1 MTESLHYFVI
11 YGTRDLPHIRRLL
24 LPSMSRQGDVGP
36 RVAHFLNFEENHSH
50 FAAEDAL
57 PDVKVVDHSSAR
69 PSGRLGYGGAI
80 NQLFEQVAPPDR
92 FFIINPDTV
101 LAPDFSR
108 LLLDRLAQDRVGIAE
123 ARQWPSEHPKEFDP
137 VTFETPWASGA
148 CLLVASQ
155 AFEEAGR
162 FDPGF
167 FLYCEDV
174 DLSWRVWLAG
184 WKVLYVPEALCE
196 HHTGLFV
203 YRDDRFYTE
212 HYYSA
217 VGFLLLAYKF
227 FGDEGEE
234 QALKL
239 FHQVV
244 GYPAAM
250 KQAILDRYHVQKPQ
264 VTRVT
269 DKPAH
274 PRVRIEGYNMY
285 HKTRDDFMT
294 VVERG

>member
-1 MTESLHYFVI
+1 MSASLHSFII
-11 YGTRDLPHIRRLL
+11 YGTRDIPHIRRLL
-24 LPSMSRQGDVGP
+24 LPSMARQRDVGP
-36 RVAHFLNFEENHSH
+36 RVAHLLNYEENRAH
-50 FAAEDAL
+50 FTVDDSL
-57 PDVKVVDHSSAR
+57 PDVQVIDPSSAR
-69 PSGRLGYGGAI
+69 PPGRLGYGGAI
-80 NQLFEQVAPPDR
+80 NHLFEQVAPPDR

-108 LLLDRLAQDRVGIAE
+108 LLLERLAHGRVGIAE

-148 CLLVASQ
+148 CLAVASR
-155 AFEEAGR
+155 AFDEAGR

-174 DLSWRVWLAG
+174 DLSWRVWIAG
-184 WKVLYVPEALCE
+184 WKVVYVPDALCE

-217 VGFLLLAYKF
+217 VGFLLLGHKF
-227 FGDEGEE
+227 FGDEGEAR
-234 QALKL
+234 ALKL
-239 FHQVV
+239 FHEAV

-250 KQAILDRYHVQKPQ
+250 KDAILARYHAQKPL
-264 VTRVT
+264 VKRIAG
-269 DKPAH
+269 KPAH

-285 HKTRDDFMT
+285 HKTRPDFMT
-294 VVERG
+294 ILERG